1 MNKQV
6 KVEIEVVTIDQAYKA
21 FTSGYGKVS
30 AYAKSKKP
38 DTIKTELTE
47 KKASLQKDGKWIN
60 KEDQE
65 NFRRFQSAV
74 LMAIGRKDSKAKAK
88 AKASESGEKPE
99 NSGEETIKEG
109 HKTTKEEY
117 AQSCVSVLKLAYALN
132 RADIETLFKQALDI
146 SFPVKAKKG

>member
-1 MNKQV
+1 MKNTV
-6 KVEIEVVTIDQAYKA
+6 KVEVEVVTIDQAYKA

-30 AYAKSKKP
+30 AYAKSKKA
-38 DTIKTELTE
+38 DTIKAELTE
-47 KKASLQKDGKWIN
+47 KKASLQKEGKWIH

-88 AKASESGEKPE
+88 AKETEKGEKPE
-99 NSGEETIKEG
+99 SDETTAKEG

-117 AQSCVSVLKLAYALN
+117 VQSCVSVLKLAYALN
-132 RADIETLFKQALDI
+132 RADIETLFKQALDV
-146 SFPVKAKKG
+146 SFPVKAVKG